1 MKQGNKLLTHLKL
14 CGNFLN
20 DVRSG
25 DEALS
30 IMENSINKI
39 FGNSIQ
45 VNGIIQI
52 INDIVAVISEIDKIA
67 QKNSQAIEQ
76 ITKSSKLLFE
86 MVDKFYSN
94 IKNYHDEN
102 IIALLY

>member
-14 CGNFLN
+14 CGNFLK

-39 FGNSIQ
+39 FENSIQ

-76 ITKSSKLLFE
+76 IAKSSKSLFE